1 MNEVEAAKNFLI
13 STSGGGAFAGI
24 RLDSGRRGGMLRNK
38 TYKTENQEVDLDL
51 LSEFDDED

>member
-38 TYKTENQEVDLDL
+38 TYKTENQDIDLDL
-51 LSEFDDED
+51 LSESND